1 MEEKKFFRLLRQSN
15 EMEKDPETPILIA
28 AGIPCSEPEESDIFL
43 ADQMTADR
51 YILLDSIRTIEDNF
65 HFSEREEY
73 INLAK
78 DFLADQMNLNQ
89 SAAFYYHTAN
99 DFSGAF
105 IGTYKG
111 IDEEVAQMIKDESLE
126 LVNFLKPQPL
136 VLDIELGDL
145 LLKTY
150 GTCDSFGHVIFDEKE
165 LKDCAQTL
173 LLKLQ

>member
-28 AGIPCSEPEESDIFL
+28 VGIPCSEPEESDIFL

-78 DFLADQMNLNQ
+78 DFLADQM
-89 SAAFYYHTAN
+89 TAD

-150 GTCDSFGHVIFDEKE
+150 GTCDSFGHLIFDEKE
-165 LKDCAQTL
+165 LRDCAQIL

>member
-1 MEEKKFFRLLRQSN
+1 MEEKKFFRLLRQYN
-15 EMEKDPETPILIA
+15 EMEKNPETPILIA
-28 AGIPCSEPEESDIFL
+28 GRIPCLEPEESDI
-43 ADQMTADR
+43 
-51 YILLDSIRTIEDNF
+51 LLDSINFRYFLRNVIRTIEDNF

-78 DFLADQMNLNQ
+78 DFLADQM
-89 SAAFYYHTAN
+89 TAD

>member
-28 AGIPCSEPEESDIFL
+28 VGIPCSEPEESDIFL

-78 DFLADQMNLNQ
+78 DFLADQM
-89 SAAFYYHTAN
+89 TAD

-165 LKDCAQTL
+165 LRDCAQIL

>member
-1 MEEKKFFRLLRQSN
+1 MEEKKFFRLLRQFN
-15 EMEKDPETPILIA
+15 EMKKNPETPILIA
-28 AGIPCSEPEESDIFL
+28 GRIPCLEPEESDI
-43 ADQMTADR
+43 
-51 YILLDSIRTIEDNF
+51 LLDPINFRYFLRNVNRTIEDNF

-78 DFLADQMNLNQ
+78 DFLADQM
-89 SAAFYYHTAN
+89 TAD

-150 GTCDSFGHVIFDEKE
+150 GTCDSFGHLIFDEKE
-165 LKDCAQTL
+165 LRDCAQIL

>member
-15 EMEKDPETPILIA
+15 EMEKNPETPILIA
-28 AGIPCSEPEESDIFL
+28 GRIPCLEPEESD
-43 ADQMTADR
+43 
-51 YILLDSIRTIEDNF
+51 ILLDSIRTIEDNF

-78 DFLADQMNLNQ
+78 DFLADQM
-89 SAAFYYHTAN
+89 TAD

-150 GTCDSFGHVIFDEKE
+150 GTCDFFGHVIFDEKE

>member
-28 AGIPCSEPEESDIFL
+28 VGIPCSEPEESDIFL

-78 DFLADQMNLNQ
+78 DFLADQM
-89 SAAFYYHTAN
+89 TAD

-150 GTCDSFGHVIFDEKE
+150 GTCDYFGHVIFDEKE